1 MSVDGMFLALAVLL
15 GLSCAAGLP
24 SSIPDAA
31 LYGLIL
37 LGVSLSVAFILL
49 RRDRTPGK
57 GAVLLTAALAVSSV
71 QLLGGAGGPA
81 AFMYPVL
88 FLWMKRDS
96 ISGPLVVGASAMALI
111 EFLGPLAYS
120 SGIFGGSTDPGGI
133 LRSMNDSLIAG
144 VIPLLSLFLV
154 ELLEERRK
162 DIPGILLPP
171 DEPGRD
177 ERSFPEDVAR
187 SLMPVLGRATG
198 AGGLFL
204 FTGDSR
210 GIYTLNEFMVS
221 SGSVSSRYITG
232 PGDPVLEL
240 LKEAG
245 EDLIHTDSRKL
256 ALSGSGGLPWYVG
269 DPGRDHVSL
278 LRFSRDGDI
287 QGFLVADYDSRETR
301 KMAAPLLVDSAFL
314 LSVAWERSRPP
325 EIGGFI
331 AICDDMASVKDIKGA
346 VHRLISRIMTSWPE
360 TTASV
365 ALLGEGGVLR
375 VYESLGPLS
384 EGRAGREFGLKD
396 GFAGM
401 AVNRREPMR
410 RLRMKVGQKAVRTFG
425 DADGAASP
433 AGSCCA
439 VPLEY
444 DGMVF
449 GVLTVESE
457 SEQYFAAEDLSLF
470 KSFSS
475 VFSLAVSR
483 SNLRAS
489 LARLKENDRLTGFPL
504 LSSFH
509 AKLNDLVRGVRSRA
523 WSITVLAVDISGFS
537 RINETYGYNEGDRV
551 LGETA
556 HRIRRA
562 VGNRAFFARAG
573 ADRFLVCLQE
583 VDRVSAEA
591 YAARIHEEFADSP
604 VAAGERSTEVSVRI
618 GGAVSHVDKM
628 IRKLPSIAMSMAE
641 SISGKPGSTTI
652 TEVSQFYEL
661 DRNR

>member
-1 MSVDGMFLALAVLL
+1 MSVDGVFLALAVLL
-15 GLSCAAGLP
+15 GLSCAAGIT
-24 SSIPDAA
+24 STIPDAA
-31 LYGLIL
+31 VWGLAL
-37 LGVSLSVAFILL
+37 LGISLSAAIILL
-49 RRDRTPGK
+49 RRDRTPGR
-57 GAVLLTAALAVSSV
+57 GAVLFTAALAVSSV

-88 FLWMKRDS
+88 FLWLKRDS
-96 ISGPLVVGASAMALI
+96 ISGPLIVAASAMALI
-111 EFLGPLAYS
+111 EFLGPLASS
-120 SGIFGGSTDPGGI
+120 SGIFSGSPDPGGI
-133 LRSMNDSLIAG
+133 IRSMNDSLVAG

-154 ELLEERRK
+154 ELLEERKK
-162 DIPGILLPP
+162 DLPGTLGPQ
-171 DEPGRD
+171 DEPDRD

-210 GIYTLNEFMVS
+210 GVFTLNEYLVS

-240 LKEAG
+240 IGEAR
-245 EDLIHTDSRKL
+245 EDLVHTDSRKL
-256 ALSGSGGLPWYVG
+256 ALSGSGGLPWYVD
-269 DPGRDHVSL
+269 DPGRSHVSV
-278 LRFSRDGDI
+278 LRFSRDGEI
-287 QGFLVADYDSRETR
+287 HGFMVADFGSLEAR

-346 VHRLISRIMTSWPE
+346 VHRLISRIIANWPE

-425 DADGAASP
+425 EADGAASP

-449 GVLTVESE
+449 GVLAVESE
-457 SEQYFAAEDLSLF
+457 SEQFFAAEDLFLF
-470 KSFSS
+470 TSFAS

-509 AKLNDLVRGVRSRA
+509 ARLNDLVRGVRSRA

-537 RINETYGYNEGDRV
+537 SINESYGYTEGDRV

-556 HRIRRA
+556 RRIRRA
-562 VGNRAFFARAG
+562 VGSRAFFARSG
-573 ADRFLVCLQE
+573 ADSFLVCLQE

-604 VAAGERSTEVSVRI
+604 VTAGERSIQVSVCI

-628 IRKLPSIAMSMAE
+628 IKKLPSIALSMAE
-641 SISGKPGSTTI
+641 SISGKPGFTTI